1 VKPFDLKRGIRV
13 YDRWWP
19 NRRGV
24 VTKVLK
30 TRVHI
35 QWWDGE
41 VWSYDLAHMQFLEK
55 CRRPVVGRA

>member
-1 VKPFDLKRGIRV
+1 MKYENLKRSTRV

-24 VTKVLK
+24 VVKVLK
-30 TRVHI
+30 TRVHV

-41 VWSYDLAHMQFLEK
+41 VWSYDKPHMQFLEK
-55 CRRPVVGRA
+55 CRRPSVGRA